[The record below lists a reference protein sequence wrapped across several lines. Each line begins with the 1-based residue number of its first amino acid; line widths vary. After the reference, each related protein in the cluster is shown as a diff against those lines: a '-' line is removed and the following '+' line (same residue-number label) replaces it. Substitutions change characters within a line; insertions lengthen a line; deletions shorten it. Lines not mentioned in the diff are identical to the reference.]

1 MIVDHVRPVLDPLEP
16 VLDCPDDLVEVG
28 GVSPWYM
35 AYVRVMATDS
45 SRSEVVPLRALNQ
58 PSKIA
63 EQVEAG
69 ATLIV
74 TRNGRPIMGIVPI
87 ERLDEPVH
95 QFRTD
100 PMGDLDIPDLDLPPV
115 TDEEIGATLRG
126 MGGGLD
132 D

>member
-1 MIVDHVRPVLDPLEP
+1 MAADP
-16 VLDCPDDLVEVG
+16 
-28 GVSPWYM
+28 SQ
-35 AYVRVMATDS
+35 
-45 SRSEVVPLRALNQ
+45 SEVVPLRALNQ

-63 EQVEAG
+63 ERVEAG

-100 PMGDLDIPDLDLPPV
+100 PMGDLDIPDLDLPAV

>member
-1 MIVDHVRPVLDPLEP
+1 MFADENQP
-16 VLDCPDDLVEVG
+16 
-28 GVSPWYM
+28 
-35 AYVRVMATDS
+35 
-45 SRSEVVPLRALNQ
+45 EVVPLRALNQ

-87 ERLDEPVH
+87 DRLDEPVH

-100 PMGDLDIPDLDLPPV
+100 PMGELDIPDLDLPVV
-115 TDEEIGATLRG
+115 TDEEINTALRG
-126 MGGGLD
+126 MGGDLD
-132 D
+132 E